1 MFFIVL
7 TIGSFFFLAYV
18 CIFCPIIDGFVHV
31 VDGVGWKQF
40 STTIDIGITRSMSI
54 SISST
59 TFTFVSSLKRGVVA
73 LASIVGS

>member
-1 MFFIVL
+1 
-7 TIGSFFFLAYV
+7 
-18 CIFCPIIDGFVHV
+18 
-31 VDGVGWKQF
+31 
-40 STTIDIGITRSMSI
+40 MSI